1 MAVLTEKYCY
11 CYSSGTS
18 IFNLGC
24 CDEMGSYSRTH
35 HYQQLVEGKETGYYV
50 VRIDHVFVQSLKICG
65 IKRAGIMAYAILNY
79 FGPPPFNIAVP
90 YTMIRVHVQGR
101 KQLLESKNQWK
112 NNIIQLA
119 KNNNAIVTPSEQ
131 RTTNQ
136 QCTMAVTVTDEIK
149 LCLMMLM
156 IQMMNYII
164 VIMKGPKQIRGMKMM
179 TSTKMAV

>member
-1 MAVLTEKYCY
+1 
-11 CYSSGTS
+11 
-18 IFNLGC
+18 
-24 CDEMGSYSRTH
+24 MGSSSRTH

-90 YTMIRVHVQGR
+90 YTMLRVHVQDR
-101 KQLLESKNQWK
+101 KQLLLESKNQWK

-164 VIMKGPKQIRGMKMM
+164 VIMKGLKQIRVMKMT